1 MDKILC
7 FEYVLY
13 RLLNWYK
20 EICPTDPT
28 FSSFTRLKVLKLLFF
43 VSAIHSDNKKEDL
56 LDIFNNFY
64 AMQHGPVESDIYNAM
79 VKSTLRYYN
88 FKSIYIQ
95 QVTTTPIN
103 ASYFNDINQSVRD
116 RIDSAIQLLRN
127 NNENLITY
135 TASNLVNLS
144 HQWESW
150 QIAMHIAESLGK
162 GSEPMDINLIRSNCQ
177 YFSL

>member
-13 RLLNWYK
+13 QLSNWYRD
-20 EICPTDPT
+20 IHPTDPT
-28 FSSFTRLKVLKLLFF
+28 LSSFTRLKVLKLLFF
-43 VSAIHSDNKKEDL
+43 VSAIHSDDKDDDL

-79 VKSTLRYYN
+79 VKSTLKYYN

-95 QVTTTPIN
+95 QVINPIN
-103 ASYFNDINQSVRD
+103 ISCFNEINQTLRD
-116 RIDSAIQLLRN
+116 RIDTAIQSLRN
-127 NNENLITY
+127 KNEKLITY

-162 GSEPMDINLIRSNCQ
+162 GSEPMDISLIRSNCQ